1 MEYVKAF
8 NGLSK
13 LAKFLLTLFL
23 DPIIAGIYRLIKG
36 RYLIGAI
43 WIFTLGEQGRTEGGV
58 PANGRCARGGSPRD
72 PRVDRL
78 RRRVTGVPER

>member
-43 WIFTLGEQGRTEGGV
+43 WIFTLGLFGIGWII
-58 PANGRCARGGSPRD
+58 D
-72 PRVDRL
+72 L
-78 RRRVTGVPER
+78 VTVVLDNKYSFLV